1 MQCLHFCCACVDVPY
16 FIKIKL
22 LFAET
27 LFILLQTYCN
37 DRTTPD
43 SASTATALLCGVKT
57 NYGTLGVK
65 DNAGLG
71 NCSSQFGNEAE
82 SILDWF
88 HADGKISLAIATSR
102 RFPAELGSNG
112 CFRALPESPEK
123 LQLVSADSDSPLMM

>member
-1 MQCLHFCCACVDVPY
+1 MQCLHFCCACVDVPC

-22 LFAET
+22 LFVET

-65 DNAGLG
+65 DNAFLG

-82 SILDWF
+82 GFMPTVRS
-88 HADGKISLAIATSR
+88 H
-102 RFPAELGSNG
+102 
-112 CFRALPESPEK
+112 
-123 LQLVSADSDSPLMM
+123 